1 MTIKK
6 SRNFNFRIDDQLLD
20 KIEKIAIEK
29 FDENTSGALRFVA
42 ELGIKFFKLKPLEIT
57 KEKIEELTNEMK
69 QQVKNETFFE
79 ALDSFTPEQQG
90 AIKSHLMRNEEAREK
105 QQS

>member
-6 SRNFNFRIDDQLLD
+6 SRMFSVRMSDQLLD
-20 KIEKIAIEK
+20 DVEKIAIERYN
-29 FDENTSGALRFVA
+29 ENTSATIRFLV
-42 ELGIKFFKLKPLEIT
+42 ELGIKFDAIKPLEIT
-57 KEKIEELTNEMK
+57 KEKIEEMTNELK
-69 QQVKNETFFE
+69 QKVKNETFFG

-105 QQS
+105 Q